1 MAEAA
6 APEAALKRLQAWR
19 ECYCSYKGRMRNQ
32 DGLGRVWE
40 SGFRGECK
48 GGPGGRGSCERRH
61 GVGVNN
67 GVKRGF
73 EAGSYLNWQAFS
85 GNRINLF
92 LTFIET
98 GCQST
103 N

>member
-40 SGFRGECK
+40 SEFRAENK
-48 GGPGGRGSCERRH
+48 GGPLTP
-61 GVGVNN
+61 
-67 GVKRGF
+67 KRMPF
-73 EAGSYLNWQAFS
+73 CSAYVRLARYDFYSP
-85 GNRINLF
+85 
-92 LTFIET
+92 
-98 GCQST
+98 
-103 N
+103 